1 MSCNKK
7 INSLRIVMINFKLNS
22 NLLRVN
28 HRIGKKQM
36 SKKAKNVIEANEEIK
51 DKNFMDSLKS
61 NEELRKVLFKAKNI
75 TNNLTSVV
83 VPQMAKAIKTLMTEI
98 NSGKVE
104 IADWNTMKF
113 LRGHCY
119 NLASYDRK
127 KDLNQN
133 FEVSI
138 TMAVRLAIMMY
149 SKPQQFD
156 ITKDN
161 EILVMDK
168 VATPFIEQS
177 KKGQKGGKKKVK
189 NTSEELVEIV
199 PSTIN
204 KIWSAEY
211 PTTKRPNA
219 KNSVNISK
227 TLKEA
232 LSILENLQNICESK
246 KPEKL
251 LEKIS
256 DDDVGIISSFGLI
269 DVQLIRNTFSKFE
282 INLADEITEKKSA

>member
-7 INSLRIVMINFKLNS
+7 LYGLRIVMINFKFNGNS
-22 NLLRVN
+22 LKVN
-28 HRIGKKQM
+28 HRTGKNKM
-36 SKKAKNVIEANEEIK
+36 SKKVKNVIEANEEIK
-51 DKNFMDSLKS
+51 DQNFMESLKS

-219 KNSVNISK
+219 KNTVNISK
-227 TLKEA
+227 SLKEA

-246 KPEKL
+246 KPEKI

-256 DDDVGIISSFGLI
+256 DEDAGVIGSFSLI
-269 DVQLIRNTFSKFE
+269 DFNLIRDTFSKYE
-282 INLADEITEKKSA
+282 INLADEITEKSA

>member
-1 MSCNKK
+1 
-7 INSLRIVMINFKLNS
+7 
-22 NLLRVN
+22 
-28 HRIGKKQM
+28 
-36 SKKAKNVIEANEEIK
+36 
-51 DKNFMDSLKS
+51 
-61 NEELRKVLFKAKNI
+61 
-75 TNNLTSVV
+75 
-83 VPQMAKAIKTLMTEI
+83 MAKAIKTLMTEI
-98 NSGKVE
+98 NSGKEVE

-149 SKPQQFD
+149 SKPNQFD

-246 KPEKL
+246 RPEKL

-256 DDDVGIISSFGLI
+256 DDDVGTISSFGLI
-269 DVQLIRNTFSKFE
+269 DVQLIRNTFSKYE
-282 INLADEITEKKSA
+282 INLSDEITEKKSA

>member
-7 INSLRIVMINFKLNS
+7 INSLKIVMINFKFNGNS
-22 NLLRVN
+22 LKVN
-28 HRIGKKQM
+28 HRIGKNKM

-51 DKNFMDSLKS
+51 DSNFIDSLKS

-98 NSGKVE
+98 NTGKVE

-219 KNSVNISK
+219 KNTVNISRS
-227 TLKEA
+227 LKEA

-246 KPEKL
+246 KPEKIM
-251 LEKIS
+251 EKIS
-256 DDDVGIISSFGLI
+256 DEDAGIIGSFSLI
-269 DVQLIRNTFSKFE
+269 DFQLIRDTFSKYE
-282 INLADEITEKKSA
+282 VNLANEVKEKIA

>member
-7 INSLRIVMINFKLNS
+7 LYGLRIVMINFKFNGNS
-22 NLLRVN
+22 LKVN
-28 HRIGKKQM
+28 HRTGKNKM
-36 SKKAKNVIEANEEIK
+36 SKKVKNVIEANEEIK
-51 DKNFMDSLKS
+51 DQNFMESLKS

-98 NSGKVE
+98 NTGKVE

-219 KNSVNISK
+219 KNTVNISK
-227 TLKEA
+227 SLKEA

-246 KPEKL
+246 KPEKI

-256 DDDVGIISSFGLI
+256 DEDAGVIGSFSLI
-269 DVQLIRNTFSKFE
+269 DFNLIRDTFSKYE
-282 INLADEITEKKSA
+282 INLADEITEKSA

>member
-1 MSCNKK
+1 MACNKK
-7 INSLRIVMINFKLNS
+7 LDGLKRVMINFKFNGNS
-22 NLLRVN
+22 LKVN

-98 NSGKVE
+98 NTGKVE

-199 PSTIN
+199 P
-204 KIWSAEY
+204 
-211 PTTKRPNA
+211 
-219 KNSVNISK
+219 KN
-227 TLKEA
+227 
-232 LSILENLQNICESK
+232 
-246 KPEKL
+246 
-251 LEKIS
+251 
-256 DDDVGIISSFGLI
+256 
-269 DVQLIRNTFSKFE
+269 QLNP
-282 INLADEITEKKSA
+282 

>member
-7 INSLRIVMINFKLNS
+7 INSLKIVMINFKFNGNS
-22 NLLRVN
+22 LKVN
-28 HRIGKKQM
+28 HRIGKNKM

-51 DKNFMDSLKS
+51 DSNFMDSLKS

-98 NSGKVE
+98 NTGKVE

-189 NTSEELVEIV
+189 NISEELVEIV

-219 KNSVNISK
+219 KNTVNISRS
-227 TLKEA
+227 LKEA

-246 KPEKL
+246 KPEKIM
-251 LEKIS
+251 EKIS
-256 DDDVGIISSFGLI
+256 DEDAGIIGSFSLI
-269 DVQLIRNTFSKFE
+269 DFQLIRDTFSKYE
-282 INLADEITEKKSA
+282 VNLANEVKEKIA

>member
-1 MSCNKK
+1 
-7 INSLRIVMINFKLNS
+7 MINFKFNGNS
-22 NLLRVN
+22 LKVS

-36 SKKAKNVIEANEEIK
+36 SKKAKNVLEQSEEIK
-51 DKNFMDSLKS
+51 DQNFMDSLKS

-98 NSGKVE
+98 NTGKVE

-246 KPEKL
+246 NPQ
-251 LEKIS
+251 KIAERIT
-256 DDDVGIISSFGLI
+256 DDDAGVIGSYSLI
-269 DVQLIRNTFSKFE
+269 DFAMIRNTFAKYESD
-282 INLADEITEKKSA
+282 INGDIKNVA

>member
-1 MSCNKK
+1 
-7 INSLRIVMINFKLNS
+7 
-22 NLLRVN
+22 
-28 HRIGKKQM
+28 M
-36 SKKAKNVIEANEEIK
+36 SKKAKNVIEASEEIK
-51 DKNFMDSLKS
+51 DQNFMDSLKS

-149 SKPQQFD
+149 SKPNQFD
-156 ITKDN
+156 ITNDN

-219 KNSVNISK
+219 KNTVNISK
-227 TLKEA
+227 SLKEA

-246 KPEKL
+246 KPEKI

-256 DDDVGIISSFGLI
+256 DEDAGIIGSFSLI
-269 DVQLIRNTFSKFE
+269 DFNLIRDTFSKYE